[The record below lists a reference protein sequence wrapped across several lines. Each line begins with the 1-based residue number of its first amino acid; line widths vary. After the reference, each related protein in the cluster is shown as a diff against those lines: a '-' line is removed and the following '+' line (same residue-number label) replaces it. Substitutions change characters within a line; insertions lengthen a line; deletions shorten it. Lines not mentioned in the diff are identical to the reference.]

1 MTSTTQA
8 NDNATAP
15 EFNIQRIYTKD
26 LSFEAPSTPQIFQQ
40 EWHPELNLEL
50 NTHTSVLAEG
60 VHEVVLTVTV
70 TAKSKEKT
78 AFLVEVKEAGIFT
91 IKNFPAEQLPPML
104 GSICPS
110 ILFPYVREVV
120 SEMVVRGGFPPL
132 YLAPVNFEALYAQHV
147 QQQKQKAETA
157 QTTEE

>member
-1 MTSTTQA
+1 MTLKTPIEDKAQ
-8 NDNATAP
+8 AP

-26 LSFEAPSTPQIFQQ
+26 LSFEAPGAPQIFQQ
-40 EWHPELNLEL
+40 DWQPELNLEL
-50 NTHTSVLAEG
+50 HTHTSVLAEG
-60 VHEVVLTVTV
+60 IHEVILSVTV
-70 TAKSKEKT
+70 TAKSSDKT

-91 IKNFPAEQLPPML
+91 IKNFPAEQLPSML

-110 ILFPYVREVV
+110 ILFPYAREVV

-132 YLAPVNFEALYAQHV
+132 YLAPVNFEALYAQHL
-147 QQQKQKAETA
+147 QQAKQQA